1 MFHDEG
7 KKKKRPLE
15 EDPGKGRMG
24 AGGSHKP
31 WENCGTRSRLSHDR
45 ADADVR
51 APWEKKGPS
60 LLTLASLKPCLFR
73 EASANKIG

>member
-1 MFHDEG
+1 MRG
-7 KKKKRPLE
+7 RKKRPLE
-15 EDPGKGRMG
+15 RIQGKGGCMG